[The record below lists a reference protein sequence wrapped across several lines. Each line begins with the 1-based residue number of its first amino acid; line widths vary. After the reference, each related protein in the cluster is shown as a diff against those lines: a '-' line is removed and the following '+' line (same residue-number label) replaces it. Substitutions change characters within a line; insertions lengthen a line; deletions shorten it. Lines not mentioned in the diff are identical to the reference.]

1 MIPSHHPSPPTH
13 PPPTTFI
20 TLHSLWPNWLQ
31 AYTYVDQTLNHLW
44 VITLRQQC
52 IIESVAVHEGKEMIT
67 DEFSYFSTF
76 WLFHVFSS
84 DNEYSARLVSV
95 YTCFSS
101 FIAAAIH
108 FLLNSGVIPAVF
120 SQRQL
125 SDRKDY
131 KSYTVP
137 LWDFQVHH
145 HGDSASPQPLKVTW
159 PAAMLYC
166 VCVFLCCLCKG
177 DSLVWTFVSLQWC
190 NQSDSF

>member
-1 MIPSHHPSPPTH
+1 MKERKWSLMSFPILAPFGFFM
-13 PPPTTFI
+13 FI
-20 TLHSLWPNWLQ
+20 VLIMNIQLGL
-31 AYTYVDQTLNHLW
+31 L
-44 VITLRQQC
+44 
-52 IIESVAVHEGKEMIT
+52 
-67 DEFSYFSTF
+67 
-76 WLFHVFSS
+76 
-84 DNEYSARLVSV
+84 SV

-108 FLLNSGVIPAVF
+108 FLLNPAVF

-125 SDRKDY
+125 SDRKDF
-131 KSYTVP
+131 KSCTVP

-166 VCVFLCCLCKG
+166 VCVFLCFLCKG

-190 NQSDSF
+190 NQSDSFKKKKLQITKFCSITTWGL